1 MCSCPVA
8 DDTGNQLVD
17 PASAIITQGCRSHR
31 KQLCGARKEFRVILG
46 EEVQIQVS
54 EAEGAGLHLKTTSWV
69 QIAVILRPLK
79 S

>member
-1 MCSCPVA
+1 MQVPQEA
-8 DDTGNQLVD
+8 TL
-17 PASAIITQGCRSHR
+17 CR
-31 KQLCGARKEFRVILG
+31 ARKEFRVILG

-79 S
+79 SERS